1 VAMAT
6 VDEYRLVRIHIIA
19 RMRATL
25 SVVRSMNRSEE
36 SFDSAEM
43 SESNEAWRDIGCGEL
58 CKQVTACACRCFSL
72 RYHMQM

>member
-6 VDEYRLVRIHIIA
+6 VDESRLVRIHIIA

-36 SFDSAEM
+36 KFLF
-43 SESNEAWRDIGCGEL
+43 C
-58 CKQVTACACRCFSL
+58 
-72 RYHMQM
+72 